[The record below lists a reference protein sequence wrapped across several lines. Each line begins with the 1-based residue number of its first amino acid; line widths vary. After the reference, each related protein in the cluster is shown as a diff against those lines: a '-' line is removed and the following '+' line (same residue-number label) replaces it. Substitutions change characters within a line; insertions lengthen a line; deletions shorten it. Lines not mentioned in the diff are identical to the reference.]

1 MSNNTVGW
9 VGLTLISTFM
19 IGLFAA
25 GLYHVHSGDNQYYPL
40 QLRSYQN
47 GGKKTYRKK
56 KYRRKTRKL

>member
-40 QLRSYQN
+40 QLRSY
-47 GGKKTYRKK
+47 
-56 KYRRKTRKL
+56 